1 MAIMN
6 QVGLLEPVMQ
16 QRSEEE
22 VNKEEFDRHFL
33 HNKEE
38 SVDYYA
44 KAMRSAQ
51 ESFVNQFSS
60 HDKPYSGLSHEKF
73 TKLFEKTFQEILPEG
88 KSSIEDLFKNV
99 GETILKHSIVVSNP
113 TCLAHL
119 HCPPLSAALAA
130 EVLISGTNQSMD
142 SWDQSASATVVEEKM
157 VRWLSDLFLKSNQ
170 ADGVFTSGGTQS
182 NFMGLLLAR
191 DRYLKKQFNWDAQ
204 KDGLPAEASK
214 LRIFCSK
221 DAHFTVRQSAFLLG
235 LGEKAVIPVETDS
248 KHRMCV
254 NSLDRCL
261 QEATEEGLLPFAIVA
276 TAGTTDFGSIDPL
289 TEVARR
295 AAYYQMWFHVDAAYG
310 GALMLSERHKHK
322 LTGIHTADSIT
333 VDFHKLFYQPISCGA
348 FLVKDRSNFDFIKL
362 NADYLNP
369 EDDEETG
376 IPNLVTKSIQT
387 TRRFDALKLF
397 VSFHAL
403 GRKTFADMIDYTIS
417 LARETAT
424 VIEEEPDFELMNEP
438 EINAVVFRYR
448 PQGTEK
454 SNDSEWLN
462 RLNGLI
468 RTKLLEQGHS
478 ILARTRVNKSV
489 YLKLTLLNPRTT
501 IEDIQSILSEMK
513 HSVQIE
519 ARI

>member
-1 MAIMN
+1 MAMN
-6 QVGLLEPVMQ
+6 QVGLLERATEQ
-16 QRSEEE
+16 SITKQR
-22 VNKEEFDRHFL
+22 FDRYFL
-33 HNKEE
+33 HSKEE
-38 SVDYYA
+38 SIDYYA
-44 KAMRSAQ
+44 KAMRWAQ
-51 ESFVNQFSS
+51 GGFVDQFSRN
-60 HDKPYSGLSHEKF
+60 DKPYSGLPHKEF
-73 TKLFEKTFQEILPEG
+73 TKLFSQTFSDILPEEE
-88 KSSIEDLFKNV
+88 SPVETLFKKI
-99 GETILKHSIVVSNP
+99 GETILKHSVVVSNP

-157 VRWLSDLFLKSNQ
+157 VRWLSDLFLKCDR

-191 DRYLKKQFNWDAQ
+191 DRYLKKQLNWDAQ
-204 KDGLPAEASK
+204 RDGLPVEASK

-235 LGEKAVIPVETDS
+235 LGEQAVVSVETDS
-248 KHRMCV
+248 CHRMCV
-254 NSLDRCL
+254 NDLDRCVK
-261 QEATEEGLLPFAIVA
+261 EAVEQGLLPFAVVA

-289 TEVARR
+289 AEVASR
-295 AAYYQMWFHVDAAYG
+295 AKRYQMWFHVDAAYG

-322 LTGIHTADSIT
+322 LTGIDLADSLT

-362 NADYLNP
+362 HADYLNP

-417 LARETAT
+417 LAQETAK
-424 VIEEEPDFELMNEP
+424 VINEEPDFELLNEP
-438 EINAVVFRYR
+438 QINAVVFRYR
-448 PQGTEK
+448 PQGMEK

-478 ILARTRVNKSV
+478 VLARTRVNESV

-501 IEDIQSILSEMK
+501 IEDIQSIVSQIK
-513 HSVQIE
+513 HLIQVE